1 MKRKLRLMLIITLL
15 FAVTVLTPFLALSS
29 SQLNDPSLPRI
40 VDNSDLLTDQEE
52 SFLLSRINE
61 INSKYAFDV
70 VFVTEND
77 LQGKSTRDFA
87 DDFFDYGGYGA
98 GDDNSGVLVLISD
111 EGRWISGT
119 GRGVVVF
126 SSDYGIPRIGK
137 MIAPYFDDGE
147 YFDGFNSFLNFSDEF
162 LKQEQAG
169 DPYTESNPFR
179 TLKDKLKV
187 VGIIAAVSFLISLLI
202 VLGMKRGMKTARL
215 RSEAGEYVVQ
225 GSFVL
230 TKESDTFLY
239 SAVTRTAIPKSD
251 DSSSSSGGGRS
262 SHTSSSGTSHSGGSF

>member
-1 MKRKLRLMLIITLL
+1 MKRQLRLTLVTLLL
-15 FAVTVLTPFLALSS
+15 FAVTVLAPFITISS
-29 SQLNDPSLPRI
+29 AQPNNPSLPRI
-40 VDNSDLLTDQEE
+40 VDNSDLLSDQEE

-61 INSKYAFDV
+61 IIAKYSFDV

-87 DDFFDYGGYGA
+87 DDFFDYGGYGV

-119 GRGVVVF
+119 GRGIMVF

-162 LKQEQAG
+162 LKQEQTG
-169 DPYTESNPFR
+169 DPYTEGNPYR
-179 TLKDKLKV
+179 TLTDKLKT
-187 VGIIAAVSFLISLLI
+187 VGIIAVAAFILSLLI
-202 VLGMKRGMKTARL
+202 VSGMKRSMKTARL

-230 TKESDTFLY
+230 TRESDTFLY
-239 SAVTRTAIPKSD
+239 STVTRTAIPKSD
-251 DSSSSSGGGRS
+251 SSSSSGGGGSS
-262 SHTSSSGTSHSGGSF
+262 SHRGSSGTSHSGGSF

>member
-1 MKRKLRLMLIITLL
+1 MKKQLRLAFVAMLL
-15 FAVTVLTPFLALSS
+15 FAATVLTPFITVASA
-29 SQLNDPSLPRI
+29 QPNNPSLPRI

-52 SFLLSRINE
+52 DFLLSRISE
-61 INSKYAFDV
+61 IHAKYAFDV

-87 DDFFDYGGYGA
+87 DDFFDYGGYGV

-119 GRGVVVF
+119 GRGIMVF

-162 LKQEQAG
+162 LKQEQTG
-169 DPYTESNPFR
+169 DPYTEGNPYR
-179 TLKDKLKV
+179 TLTDKLKT
-187 VGIIAAVSFLISLLI
+187 VGIIAVAAFILSLLI
-202 VLGMKRGMKTARL
+202 VSGMKRSMKTARL

-230 TKESDTFLY
+230 TRESDTFLY
-239 SAVTRTAIPKSD
+239 STVTRTAIPKSD
-251 DSSSSSGGGRS
+251 SSSSSGGGGSS
-262 SHTSSSGTSHSGGSF
+262 SHRGSSGTSHSGGSF